1 MMTAQEVLDR
11 YWDKKLPVDILS
23 IVKAIGLEAYSLSD
37 EEIAEGVSGRCEI
50 TEGESHAL
58 FINTQEPLV
67 RQRFTL
73 AHELGH
79 YCLEHGN
86 SFRDTRESMY
96 SYDPKEHAANV
107 FAADILMPKDFVEHY
122 IVKKGVTSIS
132 LLADVFKVS
141 YTAMK
146 IRLEQLDLYAR

>member
-1 MMTAQEVLDR
+1 MMTAQEVLNR

-50 TEGESHAL
+50 QEGESHSL
-58 FINTQEPLV
+58 YVNTQEPLA

-79 YCLEHGN
+79 YCLEHGS

-96 SYDPKEHAANV
+96 SYDPKEHAANT
-107 FAADILMPKDFVEHY
+107 FAADVLMPKEFVEHY
-122 IVKKGVTSIS
+122 VLEKGLTDIS
-132 LLADVFKVS
+132 LLSDIFEVS
-141 YTAMK
+141 YSAMK
-146 IRLEQLDLYAR
+146 IRLERLRLL